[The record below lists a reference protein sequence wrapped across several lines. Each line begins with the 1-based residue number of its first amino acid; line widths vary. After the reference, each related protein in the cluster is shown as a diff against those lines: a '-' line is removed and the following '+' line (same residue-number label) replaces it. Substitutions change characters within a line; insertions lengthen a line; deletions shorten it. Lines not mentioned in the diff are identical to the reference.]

1 MSTRKQMAEAAQW
14 FMELDRPGADPR
26 RFMEWQQ
33 WMRADAAH
41 QTAYTAFERQM
52 HLKFKQ
58 GRLLPTAEEMA
69 ADDYDGS
76 VPIED
81 WKLLPRTAQRSSLV
95 RYAIA
100 AGIAALTLAGGGS
113 WLYGDYRAQHG
124 TFSYHT
130 AAGERREFKLA
141 EGSRVTLDADSELE
155 VELTPE
161 RRTLHLTHGEAYFD
175 VAKHARRPFTV
186 RAGNAEVLAV
196 GTAFDV
202 RMSEDRTVVAVTE
215 GKVEVTSG
223 AVPVTSPST
232 TDMAANGKVAKPAVD
247 KHAAPIVL
255 AAQVSA
261 GEAVSYV
268 THAGLSE
275 LPPAE
280 ASLATTWL
288 KGRRQ
293 YRNEPLRY
301 VLADIDRYT
310 GKQIAIANT
319 ATGDLQ
325 FTGTL
330 DLDNSDAWL
339 KGLAVALPVTIGAS
353 QDGQVFIAA
362 RE

>member
-1 MSTRKQMAEAAQW
+1 
-14 FMELDRPGADPR
+14 
-26 RFMEWQQ
+26 
-33 WMRADAAH
+33 
-41 QTAYTAFERQM
+41 
-52 HLKFKQ
+52 
-58 GRLLPTAEEMA
+58 LP
-69 ADDYDGS
+69 
-76 VPIED
+76 
-81 WKLLPRTAQRSSLV
+81 
-95 RYAIA
+95 IA
-100 AGIAALTLAGGGS
+100 TLTLAGGGF

-124 TFSYHT
+124 TFSYQT
-130 AAGERREFKLA
+130 TAGERREFKLA
-141 EGSRVTLDADSELE
+141 EGSRVTLDADSELN

-161 RRTLHLTHGEAYFD
+161 RRTLQLTHGEAYFN
-175 VAKHARRPFTV
+175 VAKNARRPFTV
-186 RAGNAEVLAV
+186 RAGNAEVRAV
-196 GTAFDV
+196 GTAFNV
-202 RMSEDRTVVAVTE
+202 RMSDDRTVVAVTE
-215 GKVEVTSG
+215 GKVQVTSDADLAPAEIQPSGKANRG
-223 AVPVTSPST
+223 AASKRATPL
-232 TDMAANGKVAKPAVD
+232 
-247 KHAAPIVL
+247 VL

-310 GKQIAIANT
+310 GKQIAIVNT
-319 ATGDLQ
+319 AVGDLQ

-339 KGLAVALPVTIGAS
+339 KGLAVALPVTIGKS
-353 QDGQVFIAA
+353 QDGQMVIAA

>member
-14 FMELDRPGADPR
+14 FMELDRPDADPQ
-26 RFMEWQQ
+26 RFIEWQQ

-41 QTAYTAFERQM
+41 HTAYTVFERQM
-52 HLKFKQ
+52 HLKIKQ
-58 GRLLPTAEEMA
+58 ARLLPTAEEMA

-76 VPIED
+76 VCIED
-81 WKLLPRTAQRSSLV
+81 WMILPRTARRRSFV

-100 AGIAALTLAGGGS
+100 AGIAALTLAGGGF

-124 TFSYHT
+124 TFSYQT

-141 EGSRVTLDADSELE
+141 EGSRVTLDADSELH

-161 RRTLHLTHGEAYFD
+161 RRALQLTHGEAYFN
-175 VAKHARRPFTV
+175 VAKNARRPFTV
-186 RAGNAEVLAV
+186 RAGNAEVRAV
-196 GTAFDV
+196 GTAFNV

-215 GKVEVTSG
+215 GKVEVTSD
-223 AVPVTSPST
+223 AVPVASPST
-232 TDMAANGKVAKPAVD
+232 TDTAAHGKVAKPVV
-247 KHAAPIVL
+247 KSQAAPIVL
-255 AAQVSA
+255 AARVSA

-268 THAGLSE
+268 THEGLSE
-275 LPPAE
+275 LPAAE

-310 GKQIAIANT
+310 GKQISIADT
-319 ATGDLQ
+319 ATGDLP

-330 DLDNSDAWL
+330 DLENSDAWL
-339 KGLAVALPVTIGAS
+339 KGLAVALPVTIGES
-353 QDGQVFIAA
+353 QDGQMFIAA
-362 RE
+362 R

>member
-1 MSTRKQMAEAAQW
+1 MSTRTQMAEAAQW
-14 FMELDRPGADPR
+14 YLELDKSDADPQ
-26 RFMEWQQ
+26 RFIEWQQ

-41 QTAYTAFERQM
+41 HTAYTVFERQM
-52 HLKFKQ
+52 HLKIKQ
-58 GRLLPTAEEMA
+58 ARLLPTAEEIA

-81 WKLLPRTAQRSSLV
+81 WKTLPRTARRGSFV

-100 AGIAALTLAGGGS
+100 AGIAALTLSGGGF

-124 TFSYHT
+124 TFSYRT
-130 AAGERREFKLA
+130 AAGERQEFKLA
-141 EGSRVTLDADSELE
+141 EGSRVTLDADSELH

-161 RRTLHLTHGEAYFD
+161 RRSLRLTRGEAYFN
-175 VAKHARRPFTV
+175 VAKNARRPFTV
-186 RAGNAEVLAV
+186 RAGNAQVRAV
-196 GTAFDV
+196 GTAFNV

-215 GKVEVTSG
+215 GKVEVTSDS
-223 AVPVTSPST
+223 VPVATPSM
-232 TDMAANGKVAKPAVD
+232 TDRAAHSKVPTPVVN
-247 KHAAPIVL
+247 KHATPIVL

-261 GEAVSYV
+261 GQAVSYV
-268 THAGLSE
+268 SHAGLSE
-275 LPPAE
+275 LPAAE

-301 VLADIDRYT
+301 VLADVDRYT
-310 GKQIAIANT
+310 GKQIAIADT

-330 DLDNSDAWL
+330 DLDYSDAWL
-339 KGLAVALPVTIGAS
+339 KGLAVALPVTIGES
-353 QDGQVFIAA
+353 EDGQMFIAA
-362 RE
+362 R